1 MFYDDSITESVADS
15 IHRVLSRS
23 AATAMIR
30 LAGTGQV
37 QTLLSGVSAGSSG
50 QHFLVISRQ
59 NMVKEFINTV
69 SNKHKTMKM
78 LQYQRFFYPGQVQ

>member
-15 IHRVLSRS
+15 IHSVLSRS

-30 LAGTGQV
+30 LAGPGQV
-37 QTLLSGVSAGSSG
+37 QALLRGVSAHSSG

-59 NMVKEFINTV
+59 NLVKEFIITV
-69 SNKHKTMKM
+69 SIE
-78 LQYQRFFYPGQVQ
+78 

>member
-37 QTLLSGVSAGSSG
+37 QTLLSGVSADSSG

-59 NMVKEFINTV
+59 NMEFINKV
-69 SNKHKTMKM
+69 SIRKLKCIITK
-78 LQYQRFFYPGQVQ
+78 YSSIQVQQPTRRG